1 MGSLTFLDTTLRD
14 GAIAEEVNLSVG
26 DKLHLAPLI
35 DSLGPTY
42 IEGGWPLVNPNDEQF
57 FRHAAEL
64 NLGAKLV
71 AFGATRRP
79 QTRVDV
85 DPGMQALLR
94 CESPVVQLYGKVWPL
109 HVESVLRTTL
119 DENLRM
125 LTESISFLKAQGKE
139 VLIIAE
145 HFYDALEAN
154 RDYALTFA
162 REAVSA
168 GSDILT
174 LGDSNGRT
182 LPPAVAEGTRLALE
196 IAGKIPVGFHLH
208 NDCGLALANAVAA
221 LDAGATHAQ
230 GSVNGYG
237 ARSGITD
244 LTSLLPIIKLIMHKD
259 IVTDEQLARL
269 THVARTVA
277 EWLGLGDEIRDRP
290 FVGTRVFA
298 HKTETHVA
306 AVMNNPEAYE
316 AVPPSTVGNQRRL
329 IIPGVGRPAYLAR
342 IAEQYGLDLRE
353 ETAANR
359 AILKE
364 LRRLESEG
372 YSFDDAPASLEWRLG
387 VLSGRFTP
395 VLDVERLR
403 LFETLRARE
412 VPTSEAALRFAGPD
426 GAEYAAAE
434 GDSPVDALMGVICQ
448 ALERLGDES
457 RSTFARRLKL
467 RSLRG
472 RTLNDD
478 PDPLRLRVSLTLS
491 DGERDWTTVGLSRD
505 FIQAVWQ
512 AMLDGIE
519 YGLATRPVDAAA
531 P

>member
-1 MGSLTFLDTTLRD
+1 MASLTFLDTTLRD
-14 GAIAEEVNLSVG
+14 GAIAEEVNLSVA

-42 IEGGWPLVNPNDEQF
+42 IEGGWPLVNPADEEF
-57 FRHAAEL
+57 FRHAAEANL
-64 NLGAKLV
+64 NAKLV

-79 QTRVDV
+79 ETRVDV

-94 CESPVVQLYGKVWPL
+94 CETPTVQLYGKVWPL
-109 HVESVLRTTL
+109 HVERVLRTTL

-125 LTESISFLKAQGKE
+125 LTDSISFLKAQGKE

-154 RDYALTFA
+154 REYALTFA

-168 GSDILT
+168 GVDILT

-182 LPPAVAEGTRLALE
+182 LPPAIAAGTKMALE
-196 IAGKIPVGFHLH
+196 IAGDVPVGFHLH

-244 LTSLLPIIKLIMHKD
+244 LTSLLPIVKLIMNRD
-259 IVTDEQLARL
+259 IVSDEQLARL
-269 THVARTVA
+269 TSVARSVA

-290 FVGTRVFA
+290 FVGQRVFA

-353 ETAANR
+353 ESAANR
-359 AILKE
+359 AILDE
-364 LRRLESEG
+364 LKRLEQEG

-387 VLSGRFTP
+387 VLSGRFAP
-395 VLDVERLR
+395 CLDVERLR
-403 LFETLRARE
+403 LFETLRSRE
-412 VPTSEAALRFAGPD
+412 APISEAALRLAKGRD
-426 GAEYAAAE
+426 SEYVAAE
-434 GDSPVDALMGVICQ
+434 GASPSEALIGVIRR
-448 ALERLGDES
+448 ALDLAGDTD
-457 RSTFARRLKL
+457 RAGYVHRLKL
-467 RSLRG
+467 RSLRA

-478 PDPLRLRVSLTLS
+478 PDPLRLRAAMTLS

-512 AMLDGIE
+512 ALLDGVE
-519 YGLATRPVDAAA
+519 YGLATRPAKPA
-531 P
+531 